1 MGVCGYRII
10 EIKTERTCSFSWGY
24 DSDILDFMEAY
35 VSTND
40 QTNEDAC
47 GIYEFDAEEFLE
59 FYNEVWLKI
68 SKLDSESFREEV
80 SKSVSYVFSCD
91 LKRKTNKEIRE
102 IMDNAYKTFLQ
113 FREDALKTKEEGN
126 YWVQY
131 LCY

>member
-1 MGVCGYRII
+1 MGVCGHRII

-24 DSDILDFMEAY
+24 DSDILEFMEGY

-59 FYNEVWLKI
+59 FYNKTWLKI
-68 SKLDSESFREEV
+68 SKLDTESFREEV
-80 SKSVSYVFSCD
+80 SKSGGYAFSYD